1 MKAFFFDLE
10 TTGLDHWRH
19 GIHQISGCIEIDGVA
34 EQGFNYKVRPHGK
47 AKIEEA
53 ALAVSGVT
61 KEQIE
66 KYTGMIQVYEA
77 LVDMLGDY
85 VDKFSKTDKFHTIG
99 YNNASF
105 DNQFLREF
113 FKQNGDKYF
122 GSWFWSAPIDVMVLA
137 AEHLKEDRPLMKDFK
152 LATVARQFG
161 VDVKDASLHD
171 AAYDIY
177 LTREIYNKIIKS

>member
-10 TTGLDHWRH
+10 TTGVDHWRH
-19 GIHQISGCIEIDGVA
+19 GIHQISGCIEIDG
-34 EQGFNYKVRPHGK
+34 EIKEGFNYKVRPHGK
-47 AKIEEA
+47 AKIEED
-53 ALAVSGVT
+53 ALRVGGVT
-61 KEQIE
+61 VEQIG
-66 KYTGMIQVYEA
+66 KYPGMIQVYED
-77 LVDMLGDY
+77 LVDVLANY

-113 FKQNGDKYF
+113 FKQNGDRYF

-137 AEHLKEDRPLMKDFK
+137 AEHLKEDRYNMKDFK
-152 LATVARQFG
+152 LDTVARQFG
-161 VDVKDASLHD
+161 IDVKDTNLHD

-177 LTREIYNKIIKS
+177 LTREIYNKITQ